1 MVISLKIAP
10 QGSIWLQP
18 RILSMV
24 IWRIYGKQFFRNAL
38 SIFIGQIPLS
48 LVSAAAYGEGKAF
61 NGQHKSNISLPKWVI
76 CT

>member
-1 MVISLKIAP
+1 
-10 QGSIWLQP
+10 
-18 RILSMV
+18 MV

-48 LVSAAAYGEGKAF
+48 LVSAAAYGEGKGF